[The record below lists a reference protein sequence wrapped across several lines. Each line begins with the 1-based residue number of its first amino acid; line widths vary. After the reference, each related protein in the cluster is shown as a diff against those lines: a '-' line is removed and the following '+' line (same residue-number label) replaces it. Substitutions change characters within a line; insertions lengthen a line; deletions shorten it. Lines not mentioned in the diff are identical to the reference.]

1 MKILMTLTM
10 IGILAAACAPTAK
23 AQGADIA
30 PTNSA
35 PPLTANVMTASPA
48 QIQPAPNQGNAAN
61 PTSSASEDKLVNLA
75 KQDLAERLKVDIS
88 EITFIGATQI
98 TGADL
103 YSGCTLRAG
112 QVLMPN
118 SSANGYQISL
128 EAQGQVYLYHAG
140 LNDQLVFCQ
149 NMAGT
154 VYPMPGGTF
163 HLTPPPPNGNP

>member
-1 MKILMTLTM
+1 MKKLITLTM
-10 IGILAAACAPTAK
+10 ISVLAAACAPAAK
-23 AQGADIA
+23 AQGAEIA
-30 PTNSA
+30 PTISA

-48 QIQPAPNQGNAAN
+48 QTLLTPNQENVGNLTSPAP
-61 PTSSASEDKLVNLA
+61 EDKLVSLA
-75 KQDLAERLKVDIS
+75 KQDLAERLKVDIG
-88 EITFIGATQI
+88 EITLIGAIQI

-118 SSANGYQISL
+118 SSVNGYQISL